1 MTISKIKLSTDHV
14 LKGLDDLRDRK
25 LLCDVHLVA
34 EGAKF
39 PAHRVVLAAAS
50 PYFMAMFT
58 GGFKENQMNEIT
70 LNDTTFQGLKCVLD
84 AIYTGELSLSE
95 ENVCDVLPVASQ
107 MQLNEIVGHCGSF
120 LLTNVSVKNCLSFLY
135 AAEKYDL
142 QEAVDKCNAF
152 VLENFDAIS
161 QLPEYKNLS
170 KEQLCNYLSEDLLK
184 TCNGEID
191 VYRATLKWFEANRG
205 DKGSDKDSP
214 DLVDLMQHVRFPLIP
229 NDTLLE
235 EVLTNGLILSNAK
248 MINMVREAIQF
259 HGNLFAQPLQEGKQ
273 FQARVEEMLALVYS
287 KGRRVEQSYEI
298 DETKLH
304 MIRVTGSRPFQNEFS
319 EQEFPIAPFPM
330 TVLPRSLSVLTKGK
344 YLFLF
349 GADAKYSRAIAQ
361 RFDVR
366 TNKWMDLKP
375 PPLKASE
382 GMAATL
388 LKGSVYLCGGSPLFR
403 DGQNPTS
410 SVNLLA
416 SALQY
421 SIEHNSWS
429 EQENLPRPLAFHSAA
444 SHGNYVFCA
453 GGSSQDSKETDKVN
467 AFDVV
472 GKIWLSR
479 ASMNCKRVFFRMEA
493 VGAKLVACGGL
504 RSPNVEIYNI
514 ANDQW
519 TLIQNGN
526 LDHHFHCATVVLN
539 DKVYVIGG
547 SCKNANGGM
556 TTTDYVS
563 CIDADNAT
571 IRRVSKLP
579 IRVCG
584 HSCAMLTAPITTL
597 PQ

>member
-1 MTISKIKLSTDHV
+1 MTISKVKLSTDHI
-14 LKGLDDLRDRK
+14 LKGLDELRDQE

-50 PYFMAMFT
+50 PYFQVMFT

-95 ENVCDVLPVASQ
+95 ENVCAVLPVASQ

-120 LLTNVSVKNCLSFLY
+120 LITNVSVKNCLSFLY
-135 AAEKYDL
+135 AAENYDL
-142 QEAVDKCNAF
+142 QEAVDKCNTF

-161 QLPEYKNLS
+161 QLLEFKDLS
-170 KEQLCNYLSEDLLK
+170 KEQLCKYLSEDQLK
-184 TCNGEID
+184 SSNGEIE
-191 VYRATLKWFEANRG
+191 VYRATLKWFEANRSV
-205 DKGSDKDSP
+205 KGSDKDSA
-214 DLVDLMQHVRFPLIP
+214 DLADLMQHVRFPLIP
-229 NDTLLE
+229 NDTLSDE
-235 EVLTNGLILSNAK
+235 ILTNGFILNNAQV
-248 MINMVREAIQF
+248 MNMVREAIQF

-273 FQARVEEMLALVYS
+273 FQARVEKMLAVVYS
-287 KGRRVEQSYEI
+287 KVRRVEQSYEI

-304 MIRVTGSRPFQNEFS
+304 MIRVTGSRPFQTEFS

-330 TVLPRSLSVLTKGK
+330 TMSLSVLTKGK

-349 GADAKYSRAIAQ
+349 GADAKYSRAVAQ

-410 SVNLLA
+410 SANLLA

-421 SIEHNSWS
+421 SIETNTWS
-429 EQENLPRPLAFHSAA
+429 KLENLPKPMAFHSAA

-453 GGSSQDSKETDKVN
+453 GGNSNEPSVSNKLC
-467 AFDVV
+467 AFDIV

-493 VGAKLVACGGL
+493 VDAKLVACGGL
-504 RSPNVEIYNI
+504 RSPNVENYNI
-514 ANDQW
+514 TNDQW

-526 LDHHFHCATVVLN
+526 LEHHFHCATVVLN

-547 SCKNANGGM
+547 SCKNANGAM

-571 IRRVSKLP
+571 IRRVSDLP
-579 IRVCG
+579 IRVYG
-584 HSCAMLTAPITTL
+584 HSCAMLTAPSATL